1 VSGTTSKPRGVALP
15 VAGDDYTDVTS
26 PPAPWDGRD
35 EDDASGDP
43 DGTKQTGVSIQIGA
57 PVPTP
62 THRHASAPAR
72 EDYDLEPGT
81 ALGEYRIEG
90 KIGQGGMGVVFSA
103 VHPLIG
109 KRAAIKIL
117 KKELCADP
125 HTLERFVDEA
135 RVVNEIGHPNIVDI
149 FAFGEMPDG
158 RSYFVME
165 WLKGETLR
173 ARIARGKLA
182 PAEVGQ
188 IVRPLAR
195 ALEAAHEKGV
205 IHRDLKPDNVFL
217 VDVRGEVATV
227 KLLDF
232 GIAKLARNDHRV
244 EKTATGAIVGTPQY
258 IAPEQAK
265 GYSID
270 HRADIYALGGII
282 YELLTGRPPFVADN
296 AMEMVAKHL
305 METPL
310 PPSEL
315 APEVPP
321 DLDDLVLRMLA
332 KLPAGRPSLAE
343 VCEVIERVKVRAST
357 KAQYDATVAA
367 PRAPTPAPIPMT
379 PLPNDGSAPVAR
391 ISFEDSAPVGAISR
405 PAYDAVVSQAQPS
418 SIAPRRLPLWI
429 AIVGVPLAGIAAF
442 LIVSATGGTSS
453 APAPEPSASTTPSPS
468 TPTPTP
474 PTLPSIT
481 EASPPVVADVTPP
494 TPAKVT
500 SPTPAKVT
508 TQPPVKVPAPAHAPA
523 RAQLRLVVTGAKAPE
538 IYIDSKRST
547 AEVKL
552 RPGPHVVEI
561 RARGMQT
568 QKLRVDVA
576 PTGVT
581 TQRIALLPTMTKV
594 EPPKKVDPPKVDPPK
609 ITPPKVTPP
618 KVTPKNDGTE
628 LLSPGALNPSPSRR

>member
-1 VSGTTSKPRGVALP
+1 VSATPIKPRTAASP

-26 PPAPWDGRD
+26 PPAPWDGRADDD
-35 EDDASGDP
+35 EGVADP
-43 DGTKQTGVSIQIGA
+43 DGTKPTGVAIAAGA
-57 PVPTP
+57 SVPTP
-62 THRHASAPAR
+62 TNMQSSASSR
-72 EDYDLEPGT
+72 DDYELEPGT
-81 ALGEYRIEG
+81 PLGEYRIEG
-90 KIGQGGMGVVFSA
+90 KAGQGGMGVVFSA

-125 HTLERFVDEA
+125 HTLERFIDEA

-173 ARIARGKLA
+173 SRIARGRLA
-182 PAEVGQ
+182 PSEVGQ

-217 VDVRGEVATV
+217 VDVRGEVPTV

-265 GYSID
+265 GYAID

-282 YELLTGRPPFVADN
+282 YELLSGRPPFLADN

-310 PPSEL
+310 PPSEF
-315 APEVPP
+315 APGIPP

-332 KLPAGRPSLAE
+332 KSPDGRPPLTE
-343 VCEVIERVKVRAST
+343 VCELLERVKLRAST
-357 KAQYDATVAA
+357 QA
-367 PRAPTPAPIPMT
+367 PPARIPST
-379 PLPNDGSAPVAR
+379 PLPGDGSAPVAR
-391 ISFEDSAPVGAISR
+391 ISFEDSAHIGAISG
-405 PAYDAVVSQAQPS
+405 PAYAAVVSQAQPVS
-418 SIAPRRLPLWI
+418 VAPRRAPLWI
-429 AIVGVPLAGIAAF
+429 AIVGVPLAALAAF
-442 LIVSATGGTSS
+442 LIVRATGGDSP
-453 APAPEPSASTTPSPS
+453 APAPEPSASSSAPAPPPPPPPVPSLAE
-468 TPTPTP
+468 PTPRAPAIVATP
-474 PTLPSIT
+474 
-481 EASPPVVADVTPP
+481 D
-494 TPAKVT
+494 PAKVLT
-500 SPTPAKVT
+500 PEPVKPPPKVAPAK
-508 TQPPVKVPAPAHAPA
+508 
-523 RAQLRLVVTGAKAPE
+523 AQLRLIVTGARAPE
-538 IYIDSKRST
+538 ILIDRKRST

-552 RPGPHVVEI
+552 RPGLHDVEV

-568 QKLRVDVA
+568 QKLQVDVA

-581 TQRIALLPTMTKV
+581 TQRIALRPT
-594 EPPKKVDPPKVDPPK
+594 PQKVDPPKGKVDPPK
-609 ITPPKVTPP
+609 GKVDPPKGKVDPP
-618 KVTPKNDGTE
+618 KGKVDPPKGKVDPANQDGTE
-628 LLSPGALNPSPSRR
+628 LLAPGALTRPPARR